1 VVAGHVELSAVARA
15 AQRAGALPENATA
28 SVGGAVKRQGAAAA
42 PRPRRLLG
50 PPSNV
55 WWLNAM
61 LAAGALLLWTFA
73 IRGHHQTTPTLGVPW
88 WCLGALFFLGEAW
101 VLHVHFGRSA
111 YSFSLT
117 EICYVLGLLFLD
129 PNQLL
134 ITQVAGIGL
143 ALVVVRRQSLLKL
156 VFNLAHFTLET
167 CVAIVV
173 FRALNGT
180 SDPAALHS
188 WTAIFAAGAIVS
200 AMGVASIIAAISLS
214 EGDFRLAR
222 WRGLVVF
229 TIMGALANTSLGLL
243 AAVLIRDRPVSTLL
257 LTLPAALLGVAYR
270 AQMRER
276 RRHERM
282 EFLYEAGRL
291 MSRSTEMDTTVI
303 DVLRHTRASLRAETA
318 ELLLFSTDDSA
329 QALRTVVR
337 SDHTETVLRPVLVD
351 PVEIALLTHL
361 GDQRGRLL
369 HMRSA
374 DVDALAFLGAR
385 EASDAMVCAL
395 VGETR
400 VIGAVI
406 IAGRLGGVATFDRE
420 DLRQLEALAAQLS
433 ISLQNGQLERS
444 LARLTELQQE
454 LEHQAFHDPLTGLA
468 NRVLFHERVSHA
480 IERAA
485 REKRPVA
492 VLFLDLDDF
501 KNLNDGVGHAAGDQV
516 LVEVANR
523 LQQLL
528 RPSDTAARLGGDEFA
543 VLLETTARE
552 ADAVSIAERVVEAIS
567 VPMILADGEVVM
579 RGSVGIA
586 TAIGDSITAEEMLR
600 NADMAMYKAKSMGKG
615 RWEMFAPQMHVAALE
630 RHQLKSDLLH
640 SIERS
645 QLRLQYQPIVHLPSG
660 SLYGVEAL
668 LRWEHPSRGLIQPD
682 AFIGVAE
689 ESDLIVAM
697 GRHVLEVACLQALEW
712 AAQFPSARGL
722 TISVNAS
729 GRELREATFSG
740 EVEDV
745 VRRVG
750 LDPHCLVLEVT
761 ESQMITDPDV
771 LCEKL
776 ARLKRM
782 GVRLAIDDFGTGYSS
797 LSSLRQLP
805 VDILKIAKPLLTG
818 HGGDT
823 AGEAFVGAILQ
834 LGESLGL
841 TMIAEGV
848 ETQMQRDLLTRIRC
862 PLAQGYL
869 FGRPMNADAISDL
882 LQAGGA
888 EQFPMLRVMESA

>member
-1 VVAGHVELSAVARA
+1 
-15 AQRAGALPENATA
+15 
-28 SVGGAVKRQGAAAA
+28 
-42 PRPRRLLG
+42 
-50 PPSNV
+50 
-55 WWLNAM
+55 
-61 LAAGALLLWTFA
+61 
-73 IRGHHQTTPTLGVPW
+73 
-88 WCLGALFFLGEAW
+88 
-101 VLHVHFGRSA
+101 
-111 YSFSLT
+111 
-117 EICYVLGLLFLD
+117 
-129 PNQLL
+129 
-134 ITQVAGIGL
+134 
-143 ALVVVRRQSLLKL
+143 
-156 VFNLAHFTLET
+156 
-167 CVAIVV
+167 
-173 FRALNGT
+173 
-180 SDPAALHS
+180 
-188 WTAIFAAGAIVS
+188 
-200 AMGVASIIAAISLS
+200 
-214 EGDFRLAR
+214 
-222 WRGLVVF
+222 
-229 TIMGALANTSLGLL
+229 
-243 AAVLIRDRPVSTLL
+243 
-257 LTLPAALLGVAYR
+257 
-270 AQMRER
+270 
-276 RRHERM
+276 
-282 EFLYEAGRL
+282 

-318 ELLLFSTDDSA
+318 ELLLFSTDDGE

-337 SDHTETVLRPVLVD
+337 SDQTETVLHPVLVD
-351 PVEIALLTHL
+351 AVESALLMHL
-361 GDQRGRLL
+361 GDERGRLL
-369 HMRSA
+369 HVRSA

-385 EASDAMVCAL
+385 HASDAMVCAL

-400 VIGAVI
+400 VIGAVT

-485 REKRPVA
+485 REQRPLA

-552 ADAVSIAERVVEAIS
+552 ADAVSIAERVVEAIG
-567 VPMILADGEVVM
+567 VPMVLADGEVAM

-586 TAIGDSITAEEMLR
+586 TAIGGSITAEEMLR
-600 NADMAMYKAKSMGKG
+600 NADMAMYKAKAMGKG

-630 RHQLKSDLLH
+630 RHQLKTDLLH

-660 SLYGVEAL
+660 TLYGVEAL

-712 AAQFPSARGL
+712 ASQFPSARGL

-729 GRELREATFSG
+729 GRELREASFSG
-740 EVEDV
+740 DVEDV

-761 ESQMITDPDV
+761 ESQMITDPPV

-805 VDILKIAKPLLTG
+805 VDILKIAKPLVTG

-823 AGEAFVGAILQ
+823 AGEAFVAAILQ

-848 ETQMQRDLLTRIRC
+848 ETHVQRDLLTRIRC

-869 FGRPMNADAISDL
+869 FGRPMNAEGISDL
-882 LQAGGA
+882 LRAGRA
-888 EQFPMLRVMESA
+888 EQFPMLRVVESA

>member
-1 VVAGHVELSAVARA
+1 MVAGRVELSAVARA
-15 AQRAGALPENATA
+15 AQRAGALPDNATA
-28 SVGGAVKRQGAAAA
+28 AVGSAVKRPGAAATPSA
-42 PRPRRLLG
+42 RRLLG

-61 LAAGALLLWTFA
+61 LAAGALLVWTFA

-214 EGDFRLAR
+214 EGDFGLTR

-318 ELLLFSTDDSA
+318 ELLLFSTDDGA

-351 PVEIALLTHL
+351 TVESALLTHL

-433 ISLQNGQLERS
+433 IWLQNGQLERS
-444 LARLTELQQE
+444 LARLHGAPAGAGAPGIPRPADRPRQSCALPS
-454 LEHQAFHDPLTGLA
+454 ACP
-468 NRVLFHERVSHA
+468 HA

-492 VLFLDLDDF
+492 RCSSTSTTSRTSTTAWGTRQVTRCWLRWPTGCSSCFALF
-501 KNLNDGVGHAAGDQV
+501 
-516 LVEVANR
+516 
-523 LQQLL
+523 
-528 RPSDTAARLGGDEFA
+528 DTAVCLGGDEFA

-552 ADAVSIAERVVEAIS
+552 ADASASPS
-567 VPMILADGEVVM
+567 VRRGDRRADDPRRRHVVM
-579 RGSVGIA
+579 PGSVGIA

-600 NADMAMYKAKSMGKG
+600 NADMAMYKAKSMGQAG
-615 RWEMFAPQMHVAALE
+615 WEMFGRRDA
-630 RHQLKSDLLH
+630 
-640 SIERS
+640 
-645 QLRLQYQPIVHLPSG
+645 
-660 SLYGVEAL
+660 
-668 LRWEHPSRGLIQPD
+668 RGC
-682 AFIGVAE
+682 AGA
-689 ESDLIVAM
+689 
-697 GRHVLEVACLQALEW
+697 
-712 AAQFPSARGL
+712 SAR
-722 TISVNAS
+722 
-729 GRELREATFSG
+729 E
-740 EVEDV
+740 
-745 VRRVG
+745 
-750 LDPHCLVLEVT
+750 
-761 ESQMITDPDV
+761 
-771 LCEKL
+771 
-776 ARLKRM
+776 
-782 GVRLAIDDFGTGYSS
+782 
-797 LSSLRQLP
+797 
-805 VDILKIAKPLLTG
+805 
-818 HGGDT
+818 
-823 AGEAFVGAILQ
+823 
-834 LGESLGL
+834 
-841 TMIAEGV
+841 
-848 ETQMQRDLLTRIRC
+848 
-862 PLAQGYL
+862 
-869 FGRPMNADAISDL
+869 
-882 LQAGGA
+882 
-888 EQFPMLRVMESA
+888 